1 MDGDF
6 VRYHSFENYG
16 FIRKTRSVNFL
27 HETLFHERSNQ
38 VKGKLA
44 NVERMSGLIIWLVVR
59 QVRLDVMV
67 KHCTA
72 LVGFSMGGVMI
83 AVFLIGNNK
92 LPYEIRLD
100 DLWKLH
106 FMVK

>member
-6 VRYHSFENYG
+6 VRYHSFENDG
-16 FIRKTRSVNFL
+16 FIRKTRSINFL

-44 NVERMSGLIIWLVVR
+44 KVERMSGLIIWLVVR

-67 KHCTA
+67 KHCAA